1 MLCRSVLEM
10 AALTGSTIDIWEQTS
25 GLTTGMITGVGW
37 LHSTGAKWVR
47 FTKVKRSHA
56 ERKQWKSSTE

>member
-10 AALTGSTIDIWEQTS
+10 AALTGSTIDIWEYTS
-25 GLTTGMITGVGW
+25 GMITGVGW

-47 FTKVKRSHA
+47 FTYDK
-56 ERKQWKSSTE
+56 TEPR